1 MKHISAMTARKNFGS
16 VMDQVRLNGESFVVE
31 RAGRPIAKIVPVD
44 APNSGRAT
52 QVEQQ
57 RQALAV
63 LAGLGAAAPRDSE
76 LTTWVQREREHGDR

>member
-16 VMDQVRLNGESFVVE
+16 VMDQVRLNGESFVLE

-44 APNSGRAT
+44 ASNSSRVT

-57 RQALAV
+57 RQALAI
-63 LAGLGAAAPRDSE
+63 LAGLGAAAPRDSD
-76 LTTWVQREREHGDR
+76 LTTWVQREREQSNR